1 MKTTKSP
8 TRIMVQVL
16 GALICFAGWASAQTS
31 AVNNAVETTEAAGQ
45 PSSTPASTTAPQF
58 QTRYPRYK
66 IGSGDT
72 FDVNFELSPEF
83 NQTVTVQPDGFITL
97 RSVGDVNVAGQT
109 VPQLTQ
115 TLKQAYAKILNDP
128 LIVVMLKD
136 FEKPY
141 FIADG
146 QVGKP
151 GRYDLRGDVTLAEAI
166 AIAGGFTDAAKHSQ
180 VLLFR
185 RVSDEWVE
193 AKVVNIKQMLKNGN
207 LHEDPHLHPGDML
220 VVPKNTLSKIQRYIP
235 SSSMGAFTQFG
246 KF

>member
-1 MKTTKSP
+1 MKTMKSQ
-8 TRIMVQVL
+8 IQVVLVLL
-16 GALICFAGWASAQTS
+16 GVILCSTAFLSAQTTAS
-31 AVNNAVETTEAAGQ
+31 ATAPETGA
-45 PSSTPASTTAPQF
+45 TPATATTTAPPQL

-66 IGSGDT
+66 IGSGDS

-97 RSVGDVNVAGQT
+97 RGVGDINVAGQT
-109 VPQLTQ
+109 VPELAQ
-115 TLKQAYAKILNDP
+115 TLKTAYSKILNDP
-128 LIVVMLKD
+128 QIVIMLKD

-146 QVGKP
+146 QVGHP
-151 GRYDLRGDVTLAEAI
+151 GKYDLRGDVTVTEAV
-166 AIAGGFTDAAKHSQ
+166 AIAGGFTEAARHSQ

-185 RVSDEWVE
+185 RVSDEWME
-193 AKVVNIKQMLKNGN
+193 AKIINVKKMLKDGN
-207 LHEDPHLHPGDML
+207 LHEDLHLHPGDMV
-220 VVPKNTLSKIQRYIP
+220 VVPKNTMSKIARYIP

>member
-1 MKTTKSP
+1 MKKSLLLL
-8 TRIMVQVL
+8 I
-16 GALICFAGWASAQTS
+16 AICFLSSA
-31 AVNNAVETTEAAGQ
+31 AVAIAQQAPPRLTTVTEERYRLQ
-45 PSSTPASTTAPQF
+45 PGDVFEVQF
-58 QTRYPRYK
+58 RY
-66 IGSGDT
+66 
-72 FDVNFELSPEF
+72 SPEF

-109 VPQLTQ
+109 VPELTQ
-115 TLKQAYAKILNDP
+115 TLKQAYGKILNDP

-146 QVGKP
+146 QVGHP

-166 AIAGGFTDAAKHSQ
+166 AIAGGFTDSAKHSQ

-220 VVPKNTLSKIQRYIP
+220 VVPKNTFSKIQRYIP

>member
-1 MKTTKSP
+1 
-8 TRIMVQVL
+8 MVQVL

-31 AVNNAVETTEAAGQ
+31 AVNNAAETTEGAGQ
-45 PSSTPASTTAPQF
+45 PSSTTPSTTTPQF

-128 LIVVMLKD
+128 LIAVMLKD

>member
-8 TRIMVQVL
+8 TRIMLQVL
-16 GALICFAGWASAQTS
+16 GALICIAGWASAQTS

-109 VPQLTQ
+109 VPELTQ
-115 TLKQAYAKILNDP
+115 TLKQAYGKILNDP

-146 QVGKP
+146 QVGHP
-151 GRYDLRGDVTLAEAI
+151 GRYNLRGHLTLPKTI
-166 AIAGGFTDAAKHSQ
+166 QIPRRLSHSTNHSPYR
-180 VLLFR
+180 LC
-185 RVSDEWVE
+185 
-193 AKVVNIKQMLKNGN
+193 
-207 LHEDPHLHPGDML
+207 
-220 VVPKNTLSKIQRYIP
+220 
-235 SSSMGAFTQFG
+235 
-246 KF
+246 

>member
-8 TRIMVQVL
+8 IRSMVCLL
-16 GALICFAGWASAQTS
+16 GALTCLAGWASAQTT
-31 AVNNAVETTEAAGQ
+31 AVNNALEATAATA
-45 PSSTPASTTAPQF
+45 PSSATASTAPQF

-66 IGSGDT
+66 LGSGDT

-115 TLKQAYAKILNDP
+115 TLKQAYGKILNDP

-151 GRYDLRGDVTLAEAI
+151 GKYDLRGDVTLAEAI

>member
-1 MKTTKSP
+1 MGQTTS
-8 TRIMVQVL
+8 V
-16 GALICFAGWASAQTS
+16 ASAGDPNANVPAGS
-31 AVNNAVETTEAAGQ
+31 AA
-45 PSSTPASTTAPQF
+45 APQL
-58 QTRYPRYK
+58 QTRHQRYK

-97 RSVGDVNVAGQT
+97 RGVGDIIVAGQT
-109 VPQLTQ
+109 VPELSQ
-115 TLKQAYAKILNDP
+115 TLKQAYGKILNDP
-128 LIVVMLKD
+128 QIVIMLKD
-136 FEKPY
+136 FEKPF

-146 QVGKP
+146 QVGHP
-151 GRYDLRGDVTLAEAI
+151 GKYDLRGDVTVTEAV
-166 AIAGGFTDAAKHSQ
+166 AIAGGFTEAAKHSQ

-193 AKVVNIKQMLKNGN
+193 AKIINVKKMLKDGN
-207 LHEDPHLHPGDML
+207 LHEDLHLHPGDMV

-246 KF
+246 RF